1 MTERNPKACRG
12 QPVRH
17 RFDLDPAKEKAN
29 ASKHSVS
36 FRTVTTV
43 FGDPN
48 QLSIYDEEH
57 SEDED
62 RWITLGFD
70 SAGILRVV
78 VHTFEQVEEALC
90 RIRIISA
97 RTATRAEESQYREA
111 NI

>member
-1 MTERNPKACRG
+1 MRYEFDWDPVKER
-12 QPVRH
+12 
-17 RFDLDPAKEKAN
+17 AN
-29 ASKHSVS
+29 IRKHHVS
-36 FRTVTTV
+36 FRQAVTA
-43 FGDPN
+43 FRDPN

-90 RIRIISA
+90 RIRIHLSA
-97 RTATRAEESQYREA
+97 HGNPR
-111 NI
+111 